1 MEFPTD
7 RHYTDTHEYIQ
18 TTDPSGGSNWV
29 VGITAFAVDQLG
41 DIVFVDLPAVGR
53 TVSPGEVMVT
63 VESVK
68 AVGEVYAPVAGTIAA
83 VNSALVDAPEL
94 LAEDPYTKGWLVR
107 LTPTGAPPTDTF
119 MDAETYRRQGGV

>member
-1 MEFPTD
+1 MEFPKD
-7 RHYTDTHEYIQ
+7 LRYTDTHEYIQ
-18 TTDPSGGSNWV
+18 ANDAEESWV

-68 AVGEVYAPVAGTIAA
+68 AVGEVYAPVAGTVTA
-83 VNSALVDAPEL
+83 VNSALTDAPET
-94 LAEDPYTKGWLVR
+94 LAEAPYTNGWLVKI
-107 LTPTGAPPTDTF
+107 TPTNTPAPDAF
-119 MDAETYRRQGGV
+119 MDAETYCQQVGA

>member
-1 MEFPTD
+1 MDFPKD
-7 RHYTDTHEYIQ
+7 LYYTDTHEYIQ
-18 TTDPSGGSNWV
+18 TNGDGTWV

-68 AVGEVYAPVAGTIAA
+68 AVGEVYAPVAGTVTA
-83 VNSALVDAPEL
+83 VNATLADAPET
-94 LAEDPYTKGWLVR
+94 LAEDPYTNGWLVKI
-107 LTPTGAPPTDTF
+107 TPAAAPDLDGF
-119 MDAETYRRQGGV
+119 LDAGTYRQQVGA

>member
-1 MEFPTD
+1 MEFPED
-7 RHYTDTHEYIQ
+7 LHYTDTHEYIQ
-18 TTDPSGGSNWV
+18 TKGDGTWV

-68 AVGEVYAPVAGTIAA
+68 AVGEVYAPVAGTVVA
-83 VNSALVDAPEL
+83 VNTTLAEAPET
-94 LAEDPYTKGWLVR
+94 LAADPYTNGWLVKI
-107 LTPTGAPPTDTF
+107 TPTAAPALDAF
-119 MDAETYRRQGGV
+119 LDAETYRQRVGA